1 MNYLAHLYLSDNTV
15 ESRLGNFLGD
25 FVRGDERK
33 RVDVALEAGIV
44 RHHQIDTFTDNHPQT
59 AISRQRI
66 DRRKFRHLSGVLVD
80 VFYDHFL
87 ARHWAEYSVQPLDEF
102 AQEIYRTFSAY
113 KGYLPRMA
121 RFVIG
126 RMAAE
131 RRLES
136 YREVR
141 GIDEAMQRIAYRFRR
156 PDLIEGAAS
165 ELTANYEGLEAD
177 FHKFFPDLK
186 AYIFPSAPDQI

>member
-33 RVDVALEAGIV
+33 KVDPTLEAGIV
-44 RHHQIDTFTDNHPQT
+44 RHHRIDTFTDSHAQT
-59 AISRQRI
+59 AISRKRI
-66 DRRKFRHLSGVLVD
+66 DTIKYRHLSGVLVD

-87 ARHWAEYSVQPLDEF
+87 AKHWADYSTQPLDDF

-131 RRLES
+131 QRLES

-141 GIDEAMQRIAYRFRR
+141 GIDEALYRIAYRLKR
-156 PDLIEGAAS
+156 PDIIQGAVS
-165 ELTANYEGLEAD
+165 ELVANYDGLEAD
-177 FHKFFPDLK
+177 FRLFFPDLK
-186 AYIFPSAPDQI
+186 AHIFSDQSP